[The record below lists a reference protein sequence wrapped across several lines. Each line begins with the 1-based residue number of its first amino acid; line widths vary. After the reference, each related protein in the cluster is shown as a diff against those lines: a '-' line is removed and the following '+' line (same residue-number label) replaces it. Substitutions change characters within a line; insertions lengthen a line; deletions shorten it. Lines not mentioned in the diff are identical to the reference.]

1 MITAYLQNTEG
12 ARFMKISILN
22 DVLGPILHGP
32 SSSHTAASYSI
43 GRLTNMLCENEIE
56 EINITFDSKG
66 SFDKTYKSQNGDV
79 AFLSGIINLAI
90 EDPDFLNSN
99 NVAREEG
106 IRFSFD
112 SDDIPEADHPN
123 YMLINIPAKK
133 LTIVA
138 KSIGGGMILIE
149 KVNNWMVNLK
159 GNNYTI
165 LIEFLRNSK
174 ENLLNLIQEF
184 SYSPEKIHIQDD
196 GRYFFI
202 LLTNPNKFKDDFVN
216 KLKSLDFITNI
227 WTTYPILFP
236 IHGTPLFK
244 NSFEM
249 LKLANE
255 EKYSLGKVGLM
266 YEADLL
272 KLDEKSILEEMG
284 KRISV
289 MFSSIEK
296 GLEKKN
302 SHMKLLKHSASDIQK
317 KENQL
322 FSSGINL
329 KSAYRAMA
337 AMDTASSGGLICAAP
352 TGASCG
358 VIASVLYTLHY
369 DFNIKMDKIIKCAL
383 AAGVIGLIN
392 GMNST
397 FAAEIAGCQV
407 EIGMAGAMAA
417 AAVIEAASGGPA
429 AATEAA
435 AIALQNTMGSVCDL
449 VAGFCEIPCH
459 TRNAV
464 AASNAFICA
473 DLIIG
478 GYINPINLDD
488 SIQASFESGKM
499 LPPQLRCTS
508 LGGIAITESAKKLV
522 QEVKTDYNKINRANK
537 KNTNRI

>member
-79 AFLSGIINLAI
+79 AFLSGIINLAV

-508 LGGIAITESAKKLV
+508 LGGIANTESAKKLV
-522 QEVKTDYNKINRANK
+522 IK
-537 KNTNRI
+537 

>member
-1 MITAYLQNTEG
+1 MNTES
-12 ARFMKISILN
+12 AMFMKISILN

-32 SSSHTAASYSI
+32 SSSHTAASYDI
-43 GRLTNMLCENEIE
+43 ARLTRMLCENEIK

-66 SFDKTYKSQNGDV
+66 SYVKTYKSQNGDL
-79 AFLSGIINLAI
+79 AFLAGILNLAVD
-90 EDPDFLNSN
+90 DPEFLNSKN
-99 NVAREEG
+99 IAKEEG
-106 IRFSFD
+106 IRCVFD
-112 SDDIPEADHPN
+112 SKEIPEADHPN

-149 KVNNWMVNLK
+149 KVNGWIVNLK

-165 LIEFLRNSK
+165 LIEFLKSSK
-174 ENLLNLIQEF
+174 ENVLNIIQEF
-184 SYSPEKIHIQDD
+184 SYTLEKIHIQDD
-196 GRYFFI
+196 GTNYFI
-202 LLTNPNKFKDDFVN
+202 QLKNPNKFKDDFVD
-216 KLKSLDFITNI
+216 KLKSIDYFTNI

-236 IHGTPLFK
+236 THGTPLFK

-249 LKLANE
+249 IKLANKE
-255 EKYSLGKVGLM
+255 NCSLGKLGLM
-266 YEADLL
+266 YEAYLL
-272 KLDEKSILEEMG
+272 NLDEKSILEEMG

-302 SHMKLLKHSASDIQK
+302 SCMKLLKHSASDIQK

-329 KSAYRAMA
+329 RSAYRAMA

-417 AAVIEAASGGPA
+417 AAVIEAANGSPI

-478 GYINPINLDD
+478 GYTNPINLDD
-488 SIQASFESGKM
+488 SIKASFETGKM
-499 LPPQLRCTS
+499 LPSQLRCTS
-508 LGGIAITESAKKLV
+508 LGGIANTESAKKLG
-522 QEVKTDYNKINRANK
+522 K
-537 KNTNRI
+537 K

>member
-1 MITAYLQNTEG
+1 
-12 ARFMKISILN
+12 MKISILN
-22 DVLGPILHGP
+22 EVLGPILHGP

-43 GRLTNMLCENEIE
+43 GRLTHMLCENEIK

-79 AFLSGIINLAI
+79 AFLAGIINLAVD
-90 EDPDFLNSN
+90 DPDFLNSK
-99 NVAREEG
+99 NVASEEG
-106 IRFSFD
+106 IRYLFD
-112 SDDIPEADHPN
+112 SKDIPEADHPN

-149 KVNNWMVNLK
+149 NVNNWNIKIK
-159 GNNYTI
+159 GNNYNI
-165 LIEFLRNSK
+165 LIEFHTNSK
-174 ENLLNLIQEF
+174 EKILNLIQSF
-184 SYSPEKIHIQDD
+184 SNSPEKIHIQDD
-196 GRYFFI
+196 ERYSFI
-202 LLTNPNKFKDDFVN
+202 QLKNPNRFKDEFVN
-216 KLKSLDFITNI
+216 KLKSLDFISNI
-227 WTTYPILFP
+227 WTTHPILFP
-236 IHGTPLFK
+236 THGTPLFK

-249 LKLANE
+249 LNLAF
-255 EKYSLGKVGLM
+255 EKTYSLGKLGLM
-266 YEADLL
+266 YESDLL
-272 KLDEKSILEEMG
+272 NMDEKSILEEME
-284 KRISV
+284 KRILV

-302 SHMKLLKHSASDIQK
+302 SRMKLLKHSASNIQK
-317 KENQL
+317 KEPQL

-329 KSAYRAMA
+329 RSAYRAMA

-369 DFNIKMDKIIKCAL
+369 DFNINMNKIIKCAL

-417 AAVIEAASGGPA
+417 AAVIEAANGGPA

-478 GYINPINLDD
+478 GYNNPINLDD

-522 QEVKTDYNKINRANK
+522 QEVNADYNKINRAIK
-537 KNTNRI
+537 KNTNRT